1 MCSCVYLVAAFGG
14 IEKKKSKK
22 KKEKE
27 KERKHWGG
35 FDSSRPYPQKTIEGA
50 HNAQSYCSKRIFH

>member
-1 MCSCVYLVAAFGG
+1 MLLCLSGRRVWRDR
-14 IEKKKSKK
+14 EKKKVK

-50 HNAQSYCSKRIFH
+50 HNAQSYRSKRIFH

>member
-1 MCSCVYLVAAFGG
+1 MLLCLSGRRVWRGR
-14 IEKKKSKK
+14 EKKSKK

-27 KERKHWGG
+27 KETQHWGG
-35 FDSSRPYPQKTIEGA
+35 FDSSRPYPKKTIEGA